1 MARCH
6 DAVGHMKVP
15 QLMRSTTLPSE
26 TLPLTI
32 YYDGLCPLCLAE
44 VHFLQQHNH
53 GGLLQFSCLQDEST
67 SSGIDCKLAM
77 QTIHARLGEH
87 TLLVGPEV
95 FFEAYKR
102 TDLRWVNALFS
113 FALMRFVYAKAYV
126 FFAKYRHQISKV
138 IGPYLLKRV
147 KARYPLATK
156 ADAGNGSGKLP

>member
-15 QLMRSTTLPSE
+15 QLMRSPSLPSE
-26 TLPLTI
+26 ALPLTI

-44 VHFLQQHNH
+44 VHFLKQHNNS
-53 GGLLQFSCLQDEST
+53 GLLQFSCLQDESMT
-67 SSGIDCKLAM
+67 SGIDCKLAM
-77 QTIHARLGEH
+77 QTIHAKLGEH
-87 TLLVGPEV
+87 SLLVGPAV

-102 TDLRWVNALFS
+102 TDLRWVNVLFS

-156 ADAGNGSGKLP
+156 ADPDQHS